1 MVIFPRNLWV
11 SVLAAAGCTA
21 LAAQNNGEPQE
32 LLLDSAS
39 LTLDRATNLIHLRSP
54 RISQGNL
61 AITADEALA
70 TGIEFDQKSEWR
82 FIGNVRISVDTAVI
96 EARSAVFTFD
106 QEQLARG
113 ELEGTPAT
121 FTDEDPARA
130 KPIRGGAN
138 KFSYDYL
145 ARTLRLSDNA
155 WVHKDQYEIQGCD
168 LIYDFAAE
176 RVTSGSADC
185 AELFRIRVLS
195 NQDEQ
200 APSAAPSR

>member
-1 MVIFPRNLWV
+1 MVNFPRNLSV
-11 SVLAAAGCTA
+11 CVLAAAGCSA
-21 LAAQNNGEPQE
+21 LAAQNSGTPEE

-61 AITADEALA
+61 AIEADEALA

-82 FIGNVRISVDTAVI
+82 FIGNVRITVDSAVI
-96 EARSAVFTFD
+96 QAGSAVFTFD
-106 QEQLARG
+106 QEQLSHG

-121 FTDEDPARA
+121 FADEDPARD

-138 KFSYDYL
+138 KLSYDYV

-155 WVHKDQYEIQGCD
+155 FVHKDQYEIQGCD
-168 LIYDFAAE
+168 LIYDFADE

-185 AELFRIRVLS
+185 SELFRIRVLS
-195 NQDEQ
+195 SQDQQ
-200 APSAAPSR
+200 APAAAPSP

>member
-1 MVIFPRNLWV
+1 MVNFPRNLWV
-11 SVLAAAGCTA
+11 CVLAAACCTA
-21 LAAQNNGEPQE
+21 LAAQNSGKPEE
-32 LLLDSAS
+32 LVLDSAS

-82 FIGNVRISVDTAVI
+82 FIGNVRITVDTAVL
-96 EARSAVFTFD
+96 EAGSAVFTFD
-106 QEQLARG
+106 QQQLSRG
-113 ELEGTPAT
+113 ELEGTPAK
-121 FTDEDPARA
+121 FTDEDAARA
-130 KPIRGGAN
+130 KPISGGAD
-138 KFSYDYL
+138 KLTYDYV

-155 WVHKDQYEIQGCD
+155 FVHKDQYEIQGCD

-176 RVTSGSADC
+176 RVSSGSADC

-195 NQDEQ
+195 TQDEQ
-200 APSAAPSR
+200 APAATPSP